1 MNARPAARRRRPARS
16 FTLIETV
23 FSVLIVGVLVGAVL
37 GATRT
42 VADTRL
48 IRTEQRIA
56 AGLAAELAAEIYTVP
71 FGSDASSTQA
81 GGLVRAIVGVVGGL
95 VETVSDL
102 VGGLLGGLLG
112 GGGGG
117 GGGGGQTAHPQLTRR
132 IDADELNDYAYL
144 EESPPRARDGS
155 PVPGLDG
162 WSRVVT
168 VQNGIVLGSVAVADT
183 HAKTVN
189 IIVISPRG
197 VTTQWTIVRTKDA
210 DPGGAANSAV
220 AAVTA
225 AIEVG
230 DARDRLRTGVHLI
243 NRPPANGS

>member
-56 AGLAAELAAEIYTVP
+56 AGLAAELAAEIHTVP

-81 GGLVRAIVGVVGGL
+81 GGLVRAIVGVV
-95 VETVSDL
+95 
-102 VGGLLGGLLG
+102 
-112 GGGGG
+112 

-155 PVPGLDG
+155 PIPGLDG